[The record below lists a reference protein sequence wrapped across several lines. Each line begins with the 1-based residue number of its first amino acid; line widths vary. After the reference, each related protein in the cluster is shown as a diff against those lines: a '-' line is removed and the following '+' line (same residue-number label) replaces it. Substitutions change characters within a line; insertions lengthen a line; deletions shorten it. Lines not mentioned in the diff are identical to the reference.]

1 MTQEEN
7 LLARFPKQ
15 RPELPEAY
23 RKIYVEHYRRNRQG
37 ASTASSLAIKMEA
50 WMHRK
55 VAADVSGTGLE
66 CTTLEIGAGNLN
78 HLEYE
83 PLSKSYD
90 VVEPFQELYEGSPYR
105 SRVANVYRDL
115 EEIAGREF
123 DRIISIAT
131 FEHLCDLPSVVA
143 RCGLLLA
150 PGGTLRV
157 AIPSEGTLLWTL
169 GWKLTTGVEFRLR
182 HGLSYA
188 VLMRHEHVNT
198 AAEIAGVLRIFFEKV
213 RRQTF
218 GINHLLSFYQ
228 FFECS
233 APDVERCRSY
243 FLTR

>member
-7 LLARFPKQ
+7 LLALFPKQ

-23 RKIYVEHYRRNRQG
+23 QSIYVEHYRRNRAG
-37 ASTASSLAIKMEA
+37 ASTASSLAIMMEA

-55 VAADVSGTGLE
+55 VAADVSNMRNNF
-66 CTTLEIGAGNLN
+66 TTLEIGAGNLN
-78 HLEYE
+78 HLRYE
-83 PLSKSYD
+83 PSSEPYE
-90 VVEPFQELYEGSPYR
+90 VVEPFEDLYKGSPYR
-105 SRVANVYRDL
+105 TRVAAVYRDL
-115 EEIAGREF
+115 DDIVDRRF
-123 DRIISIAT
+123 DRIVSIAT
-131 FEHLCDLPSVVA
+131 FEHLLDLPSVVA

-150 PGGTLRV
+150 PKGNLRV

-182 HGLSYA
+182 HGLSYG

-198 AAEIAGVLRIFFEKV
+198 AAEIASVLRIFFKDV
-213 RRQTF
+213 RRQVF
-218 GINHLLSFYQ
+218 GITHLLSFYQ

-233 APDVERCRSY
+233 TPDTERCRRY

>member
-7 LLARFPKQ
+7 FLARFPKQ
-15 RPELPEAY
+15 RPELPETY
-23 RKIYVEHYRRNRQG
+23 RNIYVEHYRRNRDG
-37 ASTASSLAIKMEA
+37 ASTASSLAMKMEA

-55 VAADVSGTGLE
+55 VAADVRDTRQNFA
-66 CTTLEIGAGNLN
+66 TLEIGAGNLN
-78 HLEYE
+78 HLGYE

-90 VVEPFQELYEGSPYR
+90 IVEPFKELYEDSPHR
-105 SRVANVYRDL
+105 ARVTKVYRDL
-115 EEIAGREF
+115 DEIEGRHF

-143 RCGLLLA
+143 RSGLLLA
-150 PGGTLRV
+150 PEGTLRV

-182 HGLSYA
+182 HGLSYG

-198 AAEIAGVLRIFFEKV
+198 ASEIANVIGIFFKNV
-213 RRQTF
+213 RRQVF
-218 GINHLLSFYQ
+218 GVSHLLSFYQ

-233 APDVERCRSY
+233 SPDIERCRSY
-243 FLTR
+243 FLTK

>member
-1 MTQEEN
+1 MNHEEN

-23 RKIYVEHYRRNRQG
+23 RKIYVEHYRENREG

-55 VAADVSGTGLE
+55 VAADVSDSGRE
-66 CTTLEIGAGNLN
+66 YTTLEIGAGNLN
-78 HLEYE
+78 HLAYE
-83 PLSKSYD
+83 PLSKTYD
-90 VVEPFQELYEGSPYR
+90 VVEPFAELYEGSPYR
-105 SRVANVYRDL
+105 ARVRNVYRSLDQ
-115 EEIAGREF
+115 IPDRQF

-131 FEHLCDLPSVVA
+131 FEHLCDLPAVVA
-143 RCGLLLA
+143 RCGILLA
-150 PGGTLRV
+150 PRGTLRV

-182 HGLSYA
+182 HALNYG

-198 AAEIAGVLRIFFEKV
+198 AAEIAGVLGIFFKKV
-213 RRQTF
+213 RRRVF
-218 GINHLLSFYQ
+218 GISHLFSFYQ

-233 APDVERCRSY
+233 VPDPERCRSY

>member
-1 MTQEEN
+1 MTQEEK

-15 RPELPEAY
+15 RCELPDAY
-23 RKIYVEHYRRNRQG
+23 RKIYVEHYRRNRLG
-37 ASTASSLAIKMEA
+37 ASTASSLAVKMEA

-55 VAADVSGTGLE
+55 VAADVSGTGRQWA
-66 CTTLEIGAGNLN
+66 TLEIGAGNLN

-83 PLSKSYD
+83 PLSKSYE
-90 VVEPFQELYEGSPYR
+90 VVEPFQELYEGSPYQTR
-105 SRVANVYRDL
+105 ISKVYPSL
-115 EEIAGREF
+115 EEISDREF

-182 HGLSYA
+182 HGLSYG

-198 AAEIAGVLRIFFEKV
+198 AAEIASVLGIFFGKV
-213 RRQTF
+213 RRKVF
-218 GINHLLSFYQ
+218 GVSHLLSFYQ

-233 APDVERCRSY
+233 VPDLERCRNY
-243 FLTR
+243 LLTR

>member
-7 LLARFPKQ
+7 LLARFPKR

-23 RKIYVEHYRRNRQG
+23 RSIYVEHYRRNRGG

-55 VAADVSGTGLE
+55 VAADVSDTRNHF
-66 CTTLEIGAGNLN
+66 TTLEIGAGNLN
-78 HLEYE
+78 HLCYE
-83 PLSKSYD
+83 PSSQPYE
-90 VVEPFQELYEGSPYR
+90 VVEPFEDLYQGSPYR
-105 SRVANVYRDL
+105 NRVAAVYRDL
-115 EEIAGREF
+115 DDIADRQF
-123 DRIISIAT
+123 DRIISVAT

-150 PGGTLRV
+150 PGGNLRV

-182 HGLSYA
+182 HGLSYG

-198 AAEIAGVLRIFFEKV
+198 AAEIARVLDIFFRKV
-213 RRQTF
+213 RRQVF
-218 GINHLLSFYQ
+218 GVTPLLSFYQ

-233 APDVERCRSY
+233 TPDLERCRY

>member
-1 MTQEEN
+1 
-7 LLARFPKQ
+7 
-15 RPELPEAY
+15 
-23 RKIYVEHYRRNRQG
+23 
-37 ASTASSLAIKMEA
+37 
-50 WMHRK
+50 MHRK
-55 VAADVSGTGLE
+55 VAADVSGLGRE

-90 VVEPFQELYEGSPYR
+90 VIEPFEQLYEGSPYR
-105 SRVANVYRDL
+105 ARVANVYRDL
-115 EEIAGREF
+115 GQVADRQF

-157 AIPSEGTLLWTL
+157 AIPSEGTPLWML

-182 HGLSYA
+182 HGLSYG

-198 AAEIAGVLRIFFEKV
+198 AAEIATVIGIFFKKV
-213 RRQTF
+213 RRQVF
-218 GINHLLSFYQ
+218 GISHLLSFYQ

-233 APDVERCRSY
+233 APDLERCRSY

>member
-23 RKIYVEHYRRNRQG
+23 RNIYVEHYRRNREG

-55 VAADVSGTGLE
+55 VAADVSSTRRD

-78 HLEYE
+78 HLVYE
-83 PLSKSYD
+83 PLSKSYN
-90 VVEPFQELYEGSPYR
+90 VVEPFEELYKGSPYR
-105 SRVANVYRDL
+105 TRVTKVYRDL
-115 EEIAGREF
+115 DEIAGGRF

-150 PGGTLRV
+150 PRGTLRV

-182 HGLSYA
+182 YGLSYG

-198 AAEIAGVLRIFFEKV
+198 AAEVADVLGFFFKKV
-213 RRQTF
+213 HRQVF
-218 GINHLLSFYQ
+218 GIIPLLSFYQ

-233 APDVERCRSY
+233 APDIERCRSY
-243 FLTR
+243 FLTK